1 MLNKRSLVIMVSKNQ
16 VFTAF
21 QPKEAKRQCL
31 TGRIDCIEKM
41 WVKVEALILLRQLN
55 TSILSFRRKPESRW
69 VLDAGSSPA

>member
-41 WVKVEALILLRQLN
+41 WVKVEALI
-55 TSILSFRRKPESRW
+55 SVDSF
-69 VLDAGSSPA
+69 